1 MKTKRL
7 FFSIFV
13 LALPC
18 MMFAQ
23 LKISSNGNVSISL
36 SSPVTAANL
45 STSYN
50 SGYNYDT
57 NYSFGIHTDK
67 RSTKSFNIGISGRS
81 LAQSNNSR
89 SFGVQGIVAGGCSG
103 YLYGVLGS
111 LSTTSSNGAGIFGTI
126 LHDTGVEVK
135 GRYAGYFDGATCVN
149 GTLTAS
155 TLVISSDMRLQ
166 ENITFVSEESK
177 NATTLQNLLGLNVI
191 KYSDREMASVD
202 TDTVTVV
209 LPSNQE
215 KASTHYGLVAKE
227 LQDAYPELVKE
238 GQDGYL
244 NINYIELVPLL
255 IQSIQELKSELDE
268 VKGTVKAK
276 LSDGASA
283 GAATRKSQYVGIVD
297 ALGRMARKTK

>member
-23 LKISSNGNVSISL
+23 LKINSNGNVSISL

-103 YLYGVLGS
+103 YLYGVLAAFRLPLPMVLAFS
-111 LSTTSSNGAGIFGTI
+111 
-126 LHDTGVEVK
+126 E
-135 GRYAGYFDGATCVN
+135 RYYT
-149 GTLTAS
+149 
-155 TLVISSDMRLQ
+155 TLV
-166 ENITFVSEESK
+166 
-177 NATTLQNLLGLNVI
+177 
-191 KYSDREMASVD
+191 
-202 TDTVTVV
+202 
-209 LPSNQE
+209 
-215 KASTHYGLVAKE
+215 
-227 LQDAYPELVKE
+227 
-238 GQDGYL
+238 
-244 NINYIELVPLL
+244 
-255 IQSIQELKSELDE
+255 
-268 VKGTVKAK
+268 
-276 LSDGASA
+276 
-283 GAATRKSQYVGIVD
+283 
-297 ALGRMARKTK
+297 